1 MTAYKYYMKTTDI
14 LKHYNHLP
22 SFANIQAESDQIIRE
37 MVIRLKKKLVNE
49 AVRPKKTKFPLCE
62 FTDEAIIAQTRSNEL
77 SECVRILLGLKES
90 PEKLWKDYLQL

>member
-1 MTAYKYYMKTTDI
+1 MKTTDI

-49 AVRPKKTKFPLCE
+49 AVRPKTKFPHCMNLLI
-62 FTDEAIIAQTRSNEL
+62 TIAQTRSNEL